1 MSYSHTSRY
10 RTINWSEYN
19 ASLKQRGSLTLWI
32 DPNLTWRAPRTGKR
46 GRQQIYS
53 DEAIQFC
60 LTLKVV
66 FGLALRQTVG
76 FATSLL
82 KLMGMN
88 VPVPDFSTLC
98 RRQDKLAVAI
108 PYRGST
114 GPLHLL
120 IDSTGIKVEGEGE
133 WMARKHGRSRPR
145 QWRKIHLGVDEET
158 LEVRAIEVTGA
169 GVGDAPMLPEL
180 LNQIPLHEKIASVT
194 ADGAYD
200 TRKCHEAISKR
211 AACPIIPPRKNARF
225 WKSDSPGA
233 ETRNEALR
241 ACKRFGRRL
250 WRKWSG
256 YHRRSRVET
265 KMNCLKLL
273 GQGLMA
279 KTFDRQVAEMHIR
292 IAAMNRFT
300 ALGTPITLPV
310 A

>member
-1 MSYSHTSRY
+1 M
-10 RTINWSEYN
+10 
-19 ASLKQRGSLTLWI
+19 
-32 DPNLTWRAPRTGKR
+32 
-46 GRQQIYS
+46 
-53 DEAIQFC
+53 
-60 LTLKVV
+60 V

-98 RRQDKLAVAI
+98 RRQNKLAVAV
-108 PYRGST
+108 PYRGSA
-114 GPLHLL
+114 GPLHLV
-120 IDSTGIKVEGEGE
+120 IDSTGIKVERDDE

-145 QWRKIHLGVDEET
+145 RSRKIHLGVDEET
-158 LEVRAIEVTGA
+158 LEVRAVEVTRA

-180 LNQIPLHEKIASVT
+180 LNQIPPHEQISSVT

-211 AACPIIPPRKNARF
+211 GACLVIPPKRTRASGSRRAK
-225 WKSDSPGA
+225 GA
-233 ETRNEALR
+233 ETRNEAPR
-241 ACKRFGRRL
+241 ACKRFGRRV

-256 YHRRSRVET
+256 YQRRSRVET
-265 KMNCLKLL
+265 KMNGLKLP

-279 KTFDRQVAEMHIR
+279 KTFNRQVAKMHIR

-300 ALGTPITLPV
+300 ALGTPNKCVWGKGKPCKTGFV
-310 A
+310 